1 MVWPQTRLQNG
12 FLQPTKWYGTN
23 STLQNGVPLS
33 TILDLFFSNDFDIF
47 IQKWSNMCIPA
58 PKKTPGPFCKASTL
72 SGTQLQ
78 GQFFR
83 SHFVGFFTLSQFHPK
98 LISKNVSQFLH
109 VAKPYFFLQTI
120 CWHSGNKLKQI
131 AINIVKHQYLYRMVN
146 VLERWVLYK
155 MAS

>member
-1 MVWPQTRLQNG
+1 MATNSTTKWLSPAYEMVWHKLD
-12 FLQPTKWYGTN
+12 PTKWCSFVNYI
-23 STLQNGVPLS
+23 
-33 TILDLFFSNDFDIF
+33 ILDLFFSNDFDIF

-146 VLERWVLYK
+146 VLE

>member
-12 FLQPTKWYGTN
+12 FPQPTKWYGTN

-109 VAKPYFFLQTI
+109 VAKPYFFFANNMLTF
-120 CWHSGNKLKQI
+120 WKQI
-131 AINIVKHQYLYRMVN
+131 ETNCNQYSKTPIPLQNGECVG
-146 VLERWVLYK
+146 K
-155 MAS
+155 MGSL